1 MTVIKCSSATQFH
14 KSMERLNVVMIENY
28 CPLSFISSSWR
39 QNLDKS
45 PVQTHCR
52 VRFWSRRSLMFQGTW
67 SPYWF
72 LWLCWYQT
80 FTEAEE
86 GYNLEPNVFFLF
98 LEVALILNTYWSRRR
113 ISSRTTRPPSR
124 FICFCWYQTFTEVE
138 DYRFESHVIHS

>member
-1 MTVIKCSSATQFH
+1 
-14 KSMERLNVVMIENY
+14 
-28 CPLSFISSSWR
+28 
-39 QNLDKS
+39 
-45 PVQTHCR
+45 
-52 VRFWSRRSLMFQGTW
+52 MFQGIW

-86 GYNLEPNVFFLF
+86 GYNLEANVFLLF

-124 FICFCWYQTFTEVE
+124 FIWFCWYQLIWLK
-138 DYRFESHVIHS
+138 Y